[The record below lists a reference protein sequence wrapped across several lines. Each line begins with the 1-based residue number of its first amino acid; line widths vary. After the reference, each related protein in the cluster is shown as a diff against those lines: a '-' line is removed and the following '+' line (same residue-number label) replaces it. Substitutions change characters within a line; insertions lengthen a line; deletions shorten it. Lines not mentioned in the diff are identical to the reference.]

1 MLGGVECYVI
11 IVMQNEQ
18 SDQVGLGVPQ
28 LHPRL
33 IKIDDHNFVGAGFIN
48 VFVISR
54 FKMTCLSRI

>member
-1 MLGGVECYVI
+1 
-11 IVMQNEQ
+11 MQNEQ